1 MKYDKMEE
9 CFNSLN
15 DKVRYSI
22 ENSDLDSIFTTL
34 SSIKGPTLICG
45 VGGSA
50 IVGTY
55 LTKVLR
61 EKNHILTTFVYP
73 RDLLYMDLNTYENV
87 IAVSYSGNNIGVD
100 VIYDLPLN
108 KYLFT
113 GNIRDNVTNIV
124 YKMLPEMSYV
134 SIAATIVPLTL
145 ITLYYRNDTSLIEE
159 ILSTQ
164 TNLTSSNDHFEIL
177 TGYETITASTLLESS
192 LVESGMATCLVHEKY
207 NYCHGRIN
215 ITRVL
220 DSDLIFFKMDNEL
233 EDEMYNTLK
242 KYYRNILLIDR
253 KYEDDIINDYYASV
267 LSLKLIR
274 NIANSKNYDISDMK
288 ELVDNDVLYRFNGK
302 MK

>member
-22 ENSDLDSIFTTL
+22 ENSDLDSIFNTL

-55 LTKVLR
+55 LAKVLR

-113 GNIRDNVTNIV
+113 GNRRENVTNIV
-124 YKMLPEMSYV
+124 YKMLPEISYV

-145 ITLYYRNDTSLIEE
+145 ITLYYQNDTSLIEE

-164 TNLTSSNDHFEIL
+164 TDLTSTNDHFEIL

-192 LVESGMATCLVHEKY
+192 LVESGMATCLIHDKY

-215 ITRVL
+215 ITKVL
-220 DSDLIFFKMDNEL
+220 NSDLIFFKMDNEL
-233 EDEMYNTLK
+233 DNEMYNTLK

-253 KYEDDIINDYYASV
+253 KYEDDIINDYYASL
-267 LSLKLIR
+267 LSLTLIR
-274 NIANSKNYDISDMK
+274 NIADSKNYDISDMK